1 MTNKQLAEVIFKRG
15 SSKERKGEYSAALV
29 SHIRAAQLQ
38 PLNVEYINAAGIAA
52 RTLNKY
58 DVATKYFKRVVA
70 IRGMKLGKGHPLT
83 KQAQSD
89 LDRVIIDALEA
100 GNK

>member
-1 MTNKQLAEVIFKRG
+1 MTNKQLAEAIFKRG
-15 SSKERKGEYSAALV
+15 SNKERKGEYSAALV

-38 PLNVEYINAAGIAA
+38 PSNIKYINAAGIAA
-52 RTLNKY
+52 RTLGEYKT
-58 DVATKYFKRVVA
+58 ATKYFKRVVA
-70 IRGMKLGKGHPLT
+70 IRDMKLGKGHPLT

-100 GNK
+100 GGK